1 MLIIYQIIIE
11 KLMNL
16 QKYNANFLEEVVLL
30 LEDIKEVVMLDVKEV
45 VMEDAKEDTND
56 HNNF

>member
-1 MLIIYQIIIE
+1 
-11 KLMNL
+11 MNL

>member
-1 MLIIYQIIIE
+1 MD
-11 KLMNL
+11 L

-45 VMEDAKEDTND
+45 VMEDAKEDAND